1 MQKLKKLLML
11 ILGVSFLLII
21 PNISNAADVTINREV
36 QNTGNITFNL
46 SGLNLDIS
54 KTYKWGIT
62 STQAETIETWYDLI
76 DFTNTTAT
84 IKLSPTD
91 SKIRSVMNASD
102 IGYIS
107 IKDSTDIVSLNN
119 QKVDLQIPYLLVT
132 DYIQIDNGKQFD
144 NSKIIN
150 IALRNASWSKAYYQY
165 QKVTDKDVIDKYNKI
180 KSSKGNYLDLLS
192 NLPSTHPSSNWSSWK
207 YWNGHNSY
215 NTLGGY
221 GYPERK
227 VAVPDNGLYLL
238 WVYFSGTE
246 GIKDLY
252 GFILV
257 DNLSGISNTPSND
270 STSDSTKI
278 ENGNK
283 EQGSGRDTTVD
294 TTIKSGILPYAGI
307 EIEVT
312 VVIILIVLCG
322 MITYIKYNRIKD
334 I

>member
-11 ILGVSFLLII
+11 MFLVSFLLII
-21 PNISNAADVTINREV
+21 PNISNAADVTIDREV
-36 QNTGNITFNL
+36 QNTGNITFNF
-46 SGLNLDIS
+46 SGLDLDIS

-62 STQAETIETWYDLI
+62 STQAEIIETWYDLT

-91 SKIRSVMNASD
+91 SKIRSIINASD

-107 IKDSTDIVSLNN
+107 IKDSTDVVSLN

-132 DYIQIDNGKQFD
+132 NYTQIDNGKQF
-144 NSKIIN
+144 SGTETIN
-150 IALRNASWSKAYYQY
+150 IALRNASCSKAYYQY
-165 QKVTDKDVIDKYNKI
+165 QKITDKDVIDKYNKI
-180 KSSKGNYLDLLS
+180 KSSKGDYLDLLS

-207 YWNGHNSY
+207 YWNGHDSFS
-215 NTLGGY
+215 TLGGY
-221 GYPERK
+221 GYPVQK
-227 VAVPDNGLYLL
+227 VAAPDNGLYLL
-238 WVYFSGTE
+238 WVYFSGTK

-257 DNLSGISNTPSND
+257 DNLSGTSNTSSND
-270 STSDSTKI
+270 STSDSTKT

-307 EIEVT
+307 GVGVT
-312 VVIILIVLCG
+312 AIIILIVLCG